1 MENRFKGVVFDFDG
15 TLADTFPG
23 IFEAWK
29 QTFEKLNLG
38 LVSPER
44 VKRAIGPTKD
54 AYLRIILDDKYESHG
69 QAALDSFRA
78 IYKGESIF
86 TTKLYPGIQELL
98 DRLDTTGT
106 RMAIAS
112 NKPHGQVVKLVEHL
126 GIADYFCPVLGPEK
140 VKEGKPA
147 PDMFLE
153 CARDWSMPV
162 DRIVVAGDTELDM
175 IAGVSAGMS
184 RAAVLW
190 GYSDERTLTAQA
202 PDFVVSTPAALGEV
216 ILKTPELAGVRG

>member
-1 MENRFKGVVFDFDG
+1 MENRYKGVVFDFDG

-23 IFEAWK
+23 IYEAWK
-29 QTFEKLNLG
+29 RTFENLNLG
-38 LVSPER
+38 PISPER
-44 VKRAIGPTKD
+44 VRKAIGPTKD
-54 AYLRIILDDKYESHG
+54 AYLRIILDDKFESHG

-86 TTKLYPGIQELL
+86 TTGLYPGIQELL
-98 DRLDTTGT
+98 DRLDGTGT

-112 NKPHGQVVKLVEHL
+112 NKPHGQVVKLIEHL
-126 GIADYFCPVLGPEK
+126 GVADYFCPVLGPEK

-153 CARDWSMPV
+153 CARDWGMCA
-162 DRIVVAGDTELDM
+162 DRILVAGDTELDM
-175 IAGVSAGMS
+175 IAGRSAGMA

-190 GYSDERTLTAQA
+190 GYSDEGLLALQA
-202 PDFVVSTPAALGEV
+202 PDYAVATPAALGEV
-216 ILKTPELAGVRG
+216 ILKTPEPVGARG